1 MIETKIDKML
11 RTFEFVKYGVKSETK
26 TGKTADGQYEL
37 KNRTYY
43 AIKLSVNIGNYA
55 IYLFIIWGI
64 ISLFI

>member
-1 MIETKIDKML
+1 MDKML

-43 AIKLSVNIGNYA
+43 AIKFSVNIVNYA
-55 IYLFIIWGI
+55 IYLLVLWGI
-64 ISLFI
+64 IYLFI